1 MNDFLADLDKD
12 STEQKRLLWRQRCL
26 LICFYFLPFCFM
38 PGYSL
43 LTTLCWLQVPSRRL
57 GRSHTCVSS
66 LPAPLPC
73 GLSLNSEQSRLWH
86 AAGLC
91 WPPTSNTAVHTCWSQ
106 TSNHPFL
113 PPSPPGSI
121 AKACSLRMLCI
132 CDPFWIWIHAHHS
145 SGTEWILPNLIL
157 LEGPYWPWI
166 MRKTTILLLSLSF
179 IRRDILT
186 PSWRRRD
193 ASSVDGTWDLSGSR
207 LLFHCFSPWVWKPI
221 LWLKIKGHLPSPTL
235 RACGAFL
242 VVGIYISC
250 PKPEHALWGQRK
262 ALVHLLFFPTHIDRR
277 CQEVLSHLDFYLF
290 FILDIIPL
298 IGKILLICKQQ

>member
-166 MRKTTILLLSLSF
+166 MRKTTVLLLSLSF

-221 LWLKIKGHLPSPTL
+221 LWLKIKGHLPSLTL
-235 RACGAFL
+235 RACCCLSGSGYL
-242 VVGIYISC
+242 YIMPQTRACTLRAEKGFGSSFIL
-250 PKPEHALWGQRK
+250 PNTYR
-262 ALVHLLFFPTHIDRR
+262 
-277 CQEVLSHLDFYLF
+277 QEVSGSTFTSRFFFLFYSRHYTTYW
-290 FILDIIPL
+290 
-298 IGKILLICKQQ
+298 